1 MSNFQNYP
9 TYFYIVDNT
18 HLVTMVLTIQSI
30 ILLFSFMLI
39 LKERAQA
46 IELPLDTMFIPSVNP
61 LTSVVGNNPPS
72 TTPVPSTNSSSLF
85 REGQNYEFQTFF
97 VRTSCNTSYGV
108 QHYHVEFQSVTLT
121 TSEHTGMR
129 DRAVRECINFGYSPH
144 AVIPLYCSN
153 GVVHPISQYYFHIS
167 YTNPVTGVTKSCPSP
182 DRVSSG
188 RWKYQLINY
197 KESTLV

>member
-39 LKERAQA
+39 LKEIRAQA

-72 TTPVPSTNSSSLF
+72 TTPTPFTKEYF
-85 REGQNYEFQTFF
+85 R
-97 VRTSCNTSYGV
+97 
-108 QHYHVEFQSVTLT
+108 
-121 TSEHTGMR
+121 
-129 DRAVRECINFGYSPH
+129 D
-144 AVIPLYCSN
+144 
-153 GVVHPISQYYFHIS
+153 
-167 YTNPVTGVTKSCPSP
+167 
-182 DRVSSG
+182 
-188 RWKYQLINY
+188 
-197 KESTLV
+197 